1 MTPENNPLDYQELQ
15 QGTLEGLAEDE
26 ARVREEENKLLEQTQ
41 KKINKAQLIASKNVI
56 NKLNNTIIRMDQELN
71 NALAFRENYLGMAPQ
86 SEDIP
91 SWEIDHT
98 KTANE
103 EPNIPVLMTSDYH
116 IGELV
121 RPEEIG
127 DVNCY
132 NLRVAEERIKR
143 LAKGV
148 VAKIGKKPVP
158 MLYLLRLGDMVNGEL
173 REEDI
178 RTNAA
183 DPNVCSKICAQ
194 YEAALI
200 KELLKAAKR
209 IRIIS
214 TPGNHGRK
222 CKKPESKNIMNN
234 YDMQVTTYLELLF
247 MDNKRVDFFSPPSG
261 EAYFKIYN
269 TRFLAMHGDRT
280 GVRGGG
286 TGFIGVSATIAKG
299 EKKTRT
305 SYGVDG
311 KSVDHLL
318 IGHFHTPLELEHT
331 IANSSLVG
339 HNQYARDLKLE
350 HAHPSQTLFWVH
362 PKYGVVDKSLI
373 YVSHKEELKE
383 DKKIYYNTR
392 ANKKDESGYIAPY
405 TVIEGKKN
413 NSGRLIAE
421 KKKQDGHQR
430 TGS

>member
-1 MTPENNPLDYQELQ
+1 MTPYDELE
-15 QGTLEGLAEDE
+15 QGTLEGLGEDE
-26 ARVREEENKLLEQTQ
+26 ARIQEEENKLLEQTQ
-41 KKINKAQLIASKNVI
+41 KKINEAQLKASKNVI

-71 NALAFRENYLGMAPQ
+71 NVLAFRENYLGLAPQ
-86 SEDIP
+86 TEDIP
-91 SWEIDHT
+91 KWEIDRT

-103 EPNIPVLMTSDYH
+103 EPNIPVLLTSDYH

-121 RPEEIG
+121 KPEEIG

-148 VAKIGKKPVP
+148 LAKIGKKPIP

-178 RTNAA
+178 RTNVV
-183 DPNVCSKICAQ
+183 DPNACARICAQ

-200 KELLKAAKR
+200 KELLKVAKR

-234 YDMQVTTYLELLF
+234 YDMQVTTYLELMF
-247 MDNKRVDFFSPPSG
+247 IDNKRIEFSSPPSG
-261 EAYFKIYN
+261 EAYFEIYN
-269 TRFLAMHGDRT
+269 TKFLAMHGDRT

-405 TVIEGKKN
+405 TVIEGKKRD
-413 NSGRLIAE
+413 SVRIVAE
-421 KKKQDGHQR
+421 KNKRDSNQR

>member
-1 MTPENNPLDYQELQ
+1 MTPENNPMDYQELQ
-15 QGTLEGLAEDE
+15 QGTLEGLGEDE
-26 ARVREEENKLLEQTQ
+26 ALIQEEQNKITAKTR
-41 KKINKAQLIASKNVI
+41 KKIAEAKLKASQRS
-56 NKLNNTIIRMDQELN
+56 LNNYDNLIVQLVLDKER
-71 NALAFRENYLGMAPQ
+71 ALAFRENYLGMAPQ
-86 SEDIP
+86 TEDIP

-178 RTNAA
+178 RTNTA

-200 KELLKAAKR
+200 KELLKTAKR

-299 EKKTRT
+299 EKKTRN

-383 DKKIYYNTR
+383 DKKLYYNTR

-405 TVIEGKKN
+405 TVIEGKRRDPN
-413 NSGRLIAE
+413 RLAAE
-421 KKKQDGHQR
+421 KKKQDGRQR